1 MPELPAQDFA
11 EVHALIERVR
21 KLYETLVLVPWGD
34 IERRRE
40 RVVGDRG
47 DSGPHHRGS
56 LPPATNPL

>member
-1 MPELPAQDFA
+1 MPELSAQDFA

-34 IERRRE
+34 IERRRDVWSE
-40 RVVGDRG
+40 IVEIQDRITAL
-47 DSGPHHRGS
+47 